1 MYAVND
7 TVMYGQSGIC
17 KITEICDRKF
27 GRETLKYYVLRPV
40 YGDNTVIYCPVDS
53 DKVRIRKLLSAEEV
67 VALIR
72 EMPAQQGDWIENDN
86 LRKEAQTEILRRGD
100 HKELIALI
108 KTLYRKRTET
118 ENSGRRFYRA
128 DAEAMAQA
136 EKMLYQ
142 EFAQVLDIAPDEVVP
157 FIIGKI
163 EKTAKQ

>member
-40 YGDNTVIYCPVDS
+40 YGDNMVIYCPVDS

-118 ENSGRRFYRA
+118 ENSGRRFHRA

>member
-27 GRETLKYYVLRPV
+27 GRETLKYYVLRPI

-108 KTLYRKRTET
+108 KTLYRKCTET
-118 ENSGRRFYRA
+118 ENSGRRFHRA

-142 EFAQVLDIAPDEVVP
+142 EFAQALDIAPDEVVP

>member
-1 MYAVND
+1 M
-7 TVMYGQSGIC
+7 
-17 KITEICDRKF
+17 
-27 GRETLKYYVLRPV
+27 
-40 YGDNTVIYCPVDS
+40 
-53 DKVRIRKLLSAEEV
+53 
-67 VALIR
+67 ALIR

-118 ENSGRRFYRA
+118 ENSGRRFHRA

-142 EFAQVLDIAPDEVVP
+142 EFAQVLDIAPDEVGP

>member
-27 GRETLKYYVLRPV
+27 GRETLKYYVLRPA

-118 ENSGRRFYRA
+118 ENSGRRFHRA

>member
-118 ENSGRRFYRA
+118 ENSGRRFHRA

-142 EFAQVLDIAPDEVVP
+142 EFAQVLDIAPDGVVP

>member
-17 KITEICDRKF
+17 KITEICDKKF
-27 GRETLKYYVLRPV
+27 GRETLKYYVLRPI

-53 DKVRIRKLLSAEEV
+53 DKVHMRNLLSAEDV
-67 VALIR
+67 FSLIR

-108 KTLYRKRTET
+108 KTLYKKRE
-118 ENSGRRFYRA
+118 EIERSGRRFHRA
-128 DAEAMAQA
+128 DEEAMQQA

-163 EKTAKQ
+163 EKQAKQ

>member
-118 ENSGRRFYRA
+118 ENSGRRFHCA

>member
-17 KITEICDRKF
+17 KITEICDKKF

-53 DKVRIRKLLSAEEV
+53 DKVHIRKLLSADEV
-67 VALIR
+67 VALVR
-72 EMPAQQGDWIENDN
+72 EMPAQQGEWIENDN
-86 LRKEAQTEILRRGD
+86 LRKEVQTKILRRGD

-118 ENSGRRFYRA
+118 ENSGRRFHRA

-136 EKMLYQ
+136 EKLLYQ

-157 FIIGKI
+157 FIIGTI

>member
-100 HKELIALI
+100 HTELIALI

-118 ENSGRRFYRA
+118 ENSGRRFHRA

>member
-118 ENSGRRFYRA
+118 ENSGRRFHRA

-136 EKMLYQ
+136 EKILYQ
-142 EFAQVLDIAPDEVVP
+142 EFAQVLDIAPDGVVP

>member
-53 DKVRIRKLLSAEEV
+53 DKVRIRKLLLAEEV

-118 ENSGRRFYRA
+118 ENSGRRFHRA

>member
-1 MYAVND
+1 MYAVDD
-7 TVMYGQSGIC
+7 TVMHGQSGIC
-17 KITEICDRKF
+17 KITEICDKKF
-27 GRETLKYYVLRPV
+27 GRETHKYYVLRPLF
-40 YGDNTVIYCPVDS
+40 GQNTVIYGPVDS
-53 DKVRIRKLLSAEEV
+53 EKVRIRKLLSTEDV
-67 VALIR
+67 LALIR
-72 EMPAQQGDWIENDN
+72 EMPAQQGEWIENDN
-86 LRKEAQTEILRRGD
+86 LRKEQQAEILRRGD

-118 ENSGRRFYRA
+118 ENSGRRFHRA

-142 EFAQVLDIAPDEVVP
+142 EFAQVLDIAPEEVVP

>member
-17 KITEICDRKF
+17 KITEICDKKF
-27 GRETLKYYVLRPV
+27 GRDTQKYYVLRPV

-53 DKVRIRKLLSAEEV
+53 DKVHIRKLLSAEDV
-67 VALIR
+67 ISLIR
-72 EMPAQQGDWIENDN
+72 EMPTQQGDWIENDN
-86 LRKEAQTEILRRGD
+86 LRKEEQTKILRRGD

-108 KTLYRKRTET
+108 KTLYHKRTET
-118 ENSGRRFYRA
+118 ENSGRRFHRA

-163 EKTAKQ
+163 EKSAKQ